1 MLVGH
6 LPWWAPRRTRDRAAA
21 GGGVAAREQIV
32 AARRPRGKKARI
44 MLRGDRG
51 FCRAEIRVWGAR
63 PEAVYY
69 CLGLAK
75 NDGLLRQAARALVA
89 ARARRCLTGAPQART
104 FTEFDDQPQKSW
116 RRERR
121 GMGKAEVMAAGAPP
135 RFSVTP
141 RPATGFKDDEA
152 PTRFTPARLYEPLY
166 GARGAMENVLQQ
178 RGWDLPADRM
188 SPHYLAGHQ
197 RRLGLGTGAY
207 LLMERGR
214 ALGWFGP
221 ELAQATV
228 GSVRLKWW
236 QGAARVTVRGRRV
249 TVPWSSAYPLAP
261 LFRLGHRRLM
271 ALAWGSDERRPLT
284 TGSQSGPEFSNP
296 GSGVGKKPAKR
307 AFFPAAQLPAR
318 AHNLARGKNTVF

>member
-1 MLVGH
+1 M
-6 LPWWAPRRTRDRAAA
+6 
-21 GGGVAAREQIV
+21 AAREQIV

-178 RGWDLPADRM
+178 QGVGPPGRSDEPPLSGRPSTALGAGDR
-188 SPHYLAGHQ
+188 
-197 RRLGLGTGAY
+197 RVFVDGTGARVGMVWPRTGAGDGGERTAEVVARGGAGDGAGAAGDGA
-207 LLMERGR
+207 MEQRLSVG
-214 ALGWFGP
+214 
-221 ELAQATV
+221 ATFSV
-228 GSVRLKWW
+228 GSSAAD
-236 QGAARVTVRGRRV
+236 GAG
-249 TVPWSSAYPLAP
+249 
-261 LFRLGHRRLM
+261 LG
-271 ALAWGSDERRPLT
+271 E
-284 TGSQSGPEFSNP
+284 
-296 GSGVGKKPAKR
+296 
-307 AFFPAAQLPAR
+307 
-318 AHNLARGKNTVF
+318 